1 MHLEHIK
8 VVFKILQSLYMIYYF
23 LQFGLDSFKKILI
36 FFVNVIILFNLTLK
50 FKFFC
55 FPLIFLISILILIF
69 FFNLFV

>member
-69 FFNLFV
+69 YF